1 MDGFDAG
8 GSLAGDDPAAAP
20 LGRAWLAD
28 DSWELL
34 TRLTELDDRLG
45 GHPGDRRAAELVADA
60 FESAGVRAVS
70 EQPFDVSR
78 WTRGT
83 TDLAVSVPDRGV
95 ERSFE
100 AVALPY
106 SPAHECEAPLV
117 DVGYGTPAELDAA
130 DVSGAVAVTRTATP
144 PDFGRPYHRAEKVGH
159 AAAAG
164 AEAFV
169 FTNHVPGQLPP
180 TGSLRFD
187 AEAAIPG
194 LGVSK
199 ETGEWLRDYASE
211 GARAHL
217 RVDAETEPGTSRNV
231 VGRVGPGTEPEADS
245 DDRGERAA
253 DERDR
258 EVVVVA
264 HFDAHDVGEGALDNG
279 CGIATLAAAARIL
292 TAMDL
297 DRPVRLAGVS
307 CEELGLVGSD
317 ALADRLDLDGVH
329 AVVNVDGAG
338 RYRDLT
344 ALVHGSEAMGDLAG
358 GVADAV
364 GHPLDVQE
372 RPHPYS
378 DHWPFLRA
386 GVPALQ
392 LHSSNPDSAG
402 PWDRGWTHTR
412 ADTRDKAD
420 RRTLREHAMLVAL
433 FVRAVAASDLPR
445 LDPGAVRDA
454 LEEYGADEGMRA
466 ADIWPDEW
474 A

>member
-1 MDGFDAG
+1 MDEFAIDDVAETPDA
-8 GSLAGDDPAAAP
+8 ANA

-28 DSWELL
+28 DGWDLL

-60 FESAGVRAVS
+60 FEAAGVRDVH
-70 EQPFDVSR
+70 EQDFEFNR
-78 WTRGT
+78 WTRRT
-83 TDLAVSVPDRGV
+83 TDLAISVPDRDV

-106 SPAHECEAPLV
+106 SPAYEGEAPLV
-117 DVGYGTPAELDAA
+117 DVGYGTPEELDEA
-130 DVSGAVAVTRTATP
+130 DVSGAIAITRTATP
-144 PDFGRPYHRAEKVGH
+144 PRFGRPYHRAEKVGH

-187 AEAAIPG
+187 GEAAIPG

-199 ETGEWLRDYASE
+199 ETGEWLREYANE
-211 GARAHL
+211 GARAHV
-217 RVDAETEPGTSRNV
+217 RVDAETDPGRSRNV
-231 VGRVGPGTEPEADS
+231 VGQVGPEDGTGNTAN
-245 DDRGERAA
+245 
-253 DERDR
+253 RDGT
-258 EVVVVA
+258 VVVLA

-279 CGIATLAAAARIL
+279 CGIATVAGMAHILA
-292 TAMDL
+292 AMDL
-297 DRPVRLAGVS
+297 PRPVTIAGVS
-307 CEELGLVGSD
+307 CEELGLMGSE
-317 ALADRLDLDGVH
+317 ALADSLELDTVH
-329 AVVNVDGAG
+329 AAINVDGAG
-338 RYRDLT
+338 RYRDLN
-344 ALVHGSEAMGDLAG
+344 ALAHASAAMADLAED
-358 GVADAV
+358 VSDAT
-364 GHPLDVQE
+364 GHPISVQE

-386 GVPALQ
+386 GVPVLQ
-392 LHSSNPDSAG
+392 LHSSNPDAEG
-402 PWDRGWTHTR
+402 TWDRGWTHTR

-420 RRTLREHAMLVAL
+420 RRNLREHAMLGAL
-433 FVRAVAASDLPR
+433 FVRAVAKSEMPR
-445 LDPGAVRDA
+445 LDPEAVREQ
-454 LEEYGADEGMRA
+454 LEEAGADEGMRA

>member
-1 MDGFDAG
+1 MDDSREFVRSD
-8 GSLAGDDPAAAP
+8 AAAAA

-28 DSWELL
+28 DGWDLL

-60 FESAGVRAVS
+60 FADAGVRNVR
-70 EQPFDVSR
+70 EEPFELNR
-78 WTRGT
+78 WTRGRT
-83 TDLAVSVPDRGV
+83 ELAVTVPERSV

-106 SPAHECEAPLV
+106 SPAYEGDAPLV

-130 DVSGAVAVTRTATP
+130 DVAGAVAVTRTATP

-194 LGVSK
+194 VGVSA
-199 ETGEWLRDYASE
+199 ETGDWLREYASE
-211 GARAHL
+211 GARARL
-217 RVDAETEPGTSRNV
+217 RVDADTEPGTSRNV
-231 VGRVGPGTEPEADS
+231 VGALGPGPEDAGDGDTADG
-245 DDRGERAA
+245 D
-253 DERDR
+253 
-258 EVVVVA
+258 VVVVA

-279 CGIATLAAAARIL
+279 CGIATVAGMARIL
-292 TAMDL
+292 AEMDL
-297 DRPVRLAGVS
+297 DRRVLVAGVS
-307 CEELGLVGSD
+307 CEELGLIGSE
-317 ALADRLDLDGVH
+317 ALAASRPLEDVH

-338 RYRDLT
+338 RYRDLN
-344 ALVHGSEAMGDLAG
+344 ALVHGSEAVADLAT

-364 GHPLDVQE
+364 GHPVSVQE

-378 DHWPFLRA
+378 DHWPFLRE
-386 GVPALQ
+386 GIPALQ
-392 LHSSNPDSAG
+392 LHSKSPDAEG
-402 PWDRGWTHTR
+402 TWDRGWTHTR

-420 RRTLREHAMLVAL
+420 RRNLRAHAMLAAL
-433 FVRAVAASDLPR
+433 FVRAVAATDLPR
-445 LDPGAVRDA
+445 LDPDDLRRR

-466 ADIWPDEW
+466 AGIWPGE
-474 A
+474 